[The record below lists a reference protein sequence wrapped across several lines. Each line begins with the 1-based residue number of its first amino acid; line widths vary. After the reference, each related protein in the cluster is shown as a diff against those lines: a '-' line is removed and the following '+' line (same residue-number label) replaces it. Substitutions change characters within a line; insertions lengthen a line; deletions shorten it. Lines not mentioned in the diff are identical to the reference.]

1 MKPIFYDEYF
11 DNLNEQV
18 IHKGKTKK
26 NKYCIF
32 SDVQE
37 NRNFGVDP
45 YIKIYNALNQTSATA
60 VARISMKTGAPL
72 PTDHRNREKDGG
84 KDRLRF
90 TKDVAEFLT
99 KAMME
104 KPNAYDYPDDIK
116 TVYDAIYYDIDQR
129 LSHEKWTKFPIP
141 NFMENIE

>member
-11 DNLNEQV
+11 DNLNEQT
-18 IHKGKTKK
+18 IYKGRTKK

-32 SDVQE
+32 NDAQE
-37 NRNFGVDP
+37 GRNFGTDP
-45 YIKIYNALNQTSATA
+45 YIKVYNDLNQKSATA
-60 VARISMKTGAPL
+60 VARISMRTGAPL

-90 TKDVAEFLT
+90 TKDVADFLT
-99 KAMME
+99 KAMNE
-104 KPNAYDYPDDIK
+104 KPNAYNYPEYVK
-116 TVYDAIYYDIDQR
+116 TVYDAIYYEIDR
-129 LSHEKWTKFPIP
+129 TLEHEEWIKYPIP